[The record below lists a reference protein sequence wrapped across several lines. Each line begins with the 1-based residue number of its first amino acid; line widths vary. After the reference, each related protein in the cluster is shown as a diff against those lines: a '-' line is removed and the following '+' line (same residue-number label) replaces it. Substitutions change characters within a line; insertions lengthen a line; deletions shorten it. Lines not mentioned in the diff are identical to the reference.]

1 MAKKSKNMENE
12 DLVNEEQSLEAQKES
27 SKKEPKQKPVK
38 MSGYDL
44 NGGRVYFDAPGRADG
59 DTFNVTVN
67 GKHKK
72 LTIEGEKA
80 EYAADW
86 SFKEFPAV
94 EIKD

>member
-12 DLVNEEQSLEAQKES
+12 DLVNEEQSPEAQKES
-27 SKKEPKQKPVK
+27 SKQKPVK

-86 SFKEFPAV
+86 SFREFPAV